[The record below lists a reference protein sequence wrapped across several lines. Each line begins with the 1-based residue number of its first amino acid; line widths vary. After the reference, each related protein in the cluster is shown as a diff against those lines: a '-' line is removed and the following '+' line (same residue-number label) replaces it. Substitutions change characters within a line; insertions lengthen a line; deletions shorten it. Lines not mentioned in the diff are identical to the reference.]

1 MRLSEN
7 TNLLRLLVKVY
18 NCTITDFFYFPE
30 VIYAGAQKIERI
42 EFDYLLSENLIALSK
57 FDSFGRYYSLSKKGD
72 HLLRQLQH
80 KCTKRKTSAVPLTQG
95 CFYFNRIKNPQASGA
110 RCLLFL

>member
-1 MRLSEN
+1 MRPSEN
-7 TNLLRLLVKVY
+7 TNLLRLLVKIY

-30 VIYAGAQKIERI
+30 VIYAGAQKIERT
-42 EFDYLLSENLIALSK
+42 EFDYLLSQNLIALSK
-57 FDSFGRYYSLSKKGD
+57 FDSFGRYYTLSKKGD
-72 HLLRQLQH
+72 RLLRQLQH
-80 KCTKRKTSAVPLTQG
+80 KCPRKKPFAVPLTQG